1 MTGNV
6 GNIGDSERDSALEAL
21 GVHFAEGR
29 LQLDEY
35 ERRTDQALYAE
46 TYDELDRVFMDLPLP
61 RYDSV
66 IEPYRQDQAPNA
78 APKATGHTWTR
89 TTTPPT
95 GKTRVW
101 KRPFGMGK
109 GQAIFIGWL
118 VTFALIALYAIGFV
132 SAAALTGSETVA
144 IIGVFTL
151 AGASL
156 ITLAVMLI
164 NTILI
169 ATSYDPD
176 AQDPAPNHDRDYPY

>member
-6 GNIGDSERDSALEAL
+6 GKIGDKERDSAVEAL

-29 LQLDEY
+29 LQLDDY

-46 TYDELDRVFMDLPLP
+46 TYDDLDRVFMDLPLP

-66 IEPYRQDQAPNA
+66 IQPYQQAQAPTSTESRS
-78 APKATGHTWTR
+78 KRTWTR
-89 TTTPPT
+89 TATPPA
-95 GKTRVW
+95 GKTRIW

-109 GQAIFIGWL
+109 GTAIFIGWMITIA
-118 VTFALIALYAIGFV
+118 VIALFSIGFV
-132 SAAALTGSETVA
+132 STVAITGSETVA
-144 IIGVFTL
+144 VFGVFTL
-151 AGASL
+151 AGAAL
-156 ITLAVMLI
+156 IAIAVMII

-176 AQDPAPNHDRDYPY
+176 AQGTFPDQEKDYPY